1 MVPIGYRCGHLF
13 MASWLWY
20 FVELACMRG
29 TIGANQYGPDPLEP
43 PERDKRWTEADKQVF
58 KELLDKQRQR

>member
-1 MVPIGYRCGHLF
+1 

-43 PERDKRWTEADKQVF
+43 PEGDKSWTEGDKQVF
-58 KELLDKQRQR
+58 KELFDKQRQR